1 MNLIRLGNKPP
12 LIVAPDDTVLQAAR
26 AITERNV
33 GAATVLDGTTLV
45 GVVTERDV
53 IQKIIA
59 HGRDP
64 KTIRVQ
70 DIMSSPVV
78 AVGLNTSVT
87 QAAAV
92 MREKHIRH
100 LVVVNDDGRVVGML
114 ALRYVLY
121 DILDDLERNVGDLIG
136 YIMIDGPGG

>member
-1 MNLIRLGNKPP
+1 MGLIRLGNKPP
-12 LIVAPDDTVLQAAR
+12 LIVAPGDTVFAAAQ

-33 GAATVLDGTTLV
+33 GAATVLDGVELV

-53 IQKIIA
+53 IQKIVA
-59 HGRDP
+59 LGRDP
-64 KTIRVQ
+64 KTTYVRE
-70 DIMSSPVV
+70 IMSSPVIS
-78 AVGLNTSVT
+78 VGLQISV
-87 QAAAV
+87 AAAAEL

-100 LVVVNDDGRVVGML
+100 LVVVDEHGKVVGML

-121 DILDDLERNVGDLIG
+121 DILDELERNVGDLIG

>member
-53 IQKIIA
+53 TQKIIA
-59 HGRDP
+59 HDRDP
-64 KTIRVQ
+64 KTIRVR

-78 AVGLNTSVT
+78 AVGLLSAGFQTQFVGGGTTGAIAKSVVLS
-87 QAAAV
+87 A
-92 MREKHIRH
+92 
-100 LVVVNDDGRVVGML
+100 LVL
-114 ALRYVLY
+114 L
-121 DILDDLERNVGDLIG
+121 
-136 YIMIDGPGG
+136 